1 MLSIS
6 PRSHAAISP
15 AFLSLPALVPPVELL
30 ARAPRSAA
38 AEPPEIPGPA
48 WTVLHTPSDPTLSA
62 QGDADLV
69 GRQATALSSAQ
80 VYVSVPMVS
89 ALGDVMD
96 IYYQLADQPQTRQ
109 WLASKGLETDSLTLH
124 KDRVEGYVTRDGVR
138 TAVTFSTTDGSGWWE
153 ASIKLRAIRNLLD
166 PDDKGVPYPNGGE
179 QRMPLHV
186 VSNAY
191 GLDSPGTT
199 RTARHGLSPQ
209 FSSALDDVQ
218 RVTSDLDERAY
229 LATLLEQR
237 VQGLADERSTN
248 WSTQQTKVSEASAR
262 AIGVQASYNVQQL
275 LEHKGLG
282 SPRTV
287 SATRNVIQWLRTSL
301 PPAPVS
307 GDYSALATT
316 GDVAD
321 HRPLAS
327 LAGQSPDTLRKDADA
342 HLARLLKGP
351 DAPAFKRLLVG
362 IATPPPGSVA
372 GFELYQPAHLGRTLN
387 EVRSDLEQHLRDQKG
402 LDPRVAVLVAH
413 IGLAQ
418 VAPEFLVRDI
428 PDTVTIGSPAWVELR
443 LGCGMVE
450 ALGAGTSRAMNE
462 EQVSALTTL
471 APTSDE
477 QRTLLQTRGL
487 GVLLDW
493 AVLNGVVAAK
503 PQGQHTQADAKRASQ
518 VFTQQRTKA
527 RRAFNAVNTPLPTR
541 RALAIQE
548 LLKVFPQ
555 VSSSQLEAMTVRLAD
570 ADERR
575 NRVASEPRTRS
586 LVETYMTGDL
596 VPDKWVLSCDL
607 PQPSGGQSSR
617 TPFQFQSAVP
627 VSRVARTAFDE
638 KIRRLPALDALLE
651 KAVATHYN
659 TLQKAF
665 VTKLKLM
672 FTALPLA
679 DRQRIELGAVNLFTL
694 RKKTGKQQVWETD
707 ADRAAVTGRQ
717 GTLMRVLHEQSVT
730 YYEVLNCGK
739 IIKHSDPGVIST
751 LDSVVRDQRHLGQFK
766 LLGDKY
772 IRGGHDVPLDFEAY
786 ATGTAP
792 RAGAQSSDVIIDR
805 LGRYLE
811 AGKLPENQTLATFI
825 PDSYQSD
832 RVEFL
837 ACEIAENN
845 FYESQEGMRKRARGQ
860 LSVEKSRA
868 ADARDINLM
877 LSLVPFVG
885 AYQDFAQGNIGK
897 GLQSLALDVGGV
909 MIGAGAQ
916 ARSLMRSGKAF
927 ILGSVRPTLGRMS
940 SMVAPGVARLG
951 VAGPPI
957 RISDSAFD
965 LAKQAVSFFNAVFNP
980 VDGYPRLIGAAAR
993 GLGKFPLMLAT
1004 SSSAL
1009 GKAMP
1014 HLITVEQK
1022 MRNYFLVAT
1031 GVVDPSKPPA
1041 AKEG

>member
-6 PRSHAAISP
+6 PRSHAVSP
-15 AFLSLPALVPPVELL
+15 AFSSLPALTRPADLL
-30 ARAPRSAA
+30 ARTPRSASI
-38 AEPPEIPGPA
+38 EPAQTPGPA

-62 QGDADLV
+62 QGDASLA
-69 GRQATALSSAQ
+69 GRLATALGSAQ
-80 VYVSVPMVS
+80 AYVSVPMAS

-96 IYYQLADQPQTRQ
+96 IYHQLVDQPQTRQ
-109 WLASKGLETDSLTLH
+109 WLASKGLETGALTLY
-124 KDRVEGYVTRDGVR
+124 KDRIEGYVTRDGVR

-166 PDDKGVPYPNGGE
+166 PDDKGLPYPNGAE

-186 VSNAY
+186 VSNAC

-199 RTARHGLSPQ
+199 RTAEDGLSPQ
-209 FSSALDDVQ
+209 FKAALDDVK
-218 RVTSDLDERAY
+218 RAISDLDERAY

-237 VQGLADERSTN
+237 VQGLADQSPVD
-248 WSTQQTKVSEASAR
+248 WSMQKTKVSEASAQG
-262 AIGVQASYNVQQL
+262 IGVQASYTVQQL
-275 LEHKGLG
+275 LEYKGLG

-287 SATRNVIQWLRTSL
+287 GATRNVIQWLRIRL
-301 PPAPVS
+301 PPAPAS
-307 GDYSALATT
+307 GDYSSLATT
-316 GDVAD
+316 EGIAD

-327 LAGQSPDTLRKDADA
+327 LVGQPPATLRQDADA
-342 HLARLLKGP
+342 HLSRLLKGP
-351 DAPAFKRLLVG
+351 DAPVFTRLLAD
-362 IATPPPGSVA
+362 IATQPPGSVA

-387 EVRSDLEQHLRDQKG
+387 EVRSDLEQHLRDKKG
-402 LDPRVAVLVAH
+402 LDPSVAVLVAH

-418 VAPEFLVRDI
+418 VAPEFLVRDT
-428 PDTVTIGSPAWVELR
+428 PDTVTMGSPAWAELR
-443 LGCGMVE
+443 LGCALVE
-450 ALGAGTSRAMNE
+450 ALRPGTARAMNE

-477 QRTLLQTRGL
+477 QRTLLQTHGL
-487 GVLLDW
+487 AVLLDW

-518 VFTQQRTKA
+518 VFTRQRTKA
-527 RRAFNAVNTPLPTR
+527 TRAFNAVNTSLPTR
-541 RALAIQE
+541 RAVAIKE

-555 VSSSQLEAMTVRLAD
+555 VSASQLEAMTVRLVD

-596 VPDKWVLSCDL
+596 VADKWVLSSDL
-607 PQPSGGQSSR
+607 LQPSGGQPSR
-617 TPFQFQSAVP
+617 TPFQFQSVVP
-627 VSRVARTAFDE
+627 APQAARTALDE

-651 KAVATHYN
+651 RAVGAHYN
-659 TLQKAF
+659 ALQKAF

-672 FTALPLA
+672 FSAMPLA
-679 DRQRIELGAVNLFTL
+679 DRQRIELGAVDLFTL
-694 RKKTGKQQVWETD
+694 RKKTGKQQVWEAD

-730 YYEVLNCGK
+730 YYEVLNSGK
-739 IIKHSDPGVIST
+739 ILKHSDPAVIAT
-751 LDSVVRDQRHLGQFK
+751 LDSVISDQRHLGQFK

-772 IRGGHDVPLDFEAY
+772 IRGGHEVPLDFEAY
-786 ATGTAP
+786 ARGTAP
-792 RAGAQSSDVIIDR
+792 RAGAKSADVIIDR

-811 AGKLPENQTLATFI
+811 AGKLPENQALATFV

-845 FYESQEGMRKRARGQ
+845 FYESQEDMLKRARGQ
-860 LSVEKSRA
+860 LSVEKSRE

-897 GLQSLALDVGGV
+897 GLQSLALDIGGV
-909 MIGAGAQ
+909 VIGAGAQ

-927 ILGSVRPTLGRMS
+927 VLGSVRPALGRMS
-940 SMVAPGVARLG
+940 STVAPAVARLG
-951 VAGPPI
+951 MAGPQI
-957 RISDSAFD
+957 RISDAAFD
-965 LAKQAVSFFNAVFNP
+965 VAKQTLGFFNAVFNP

-993 GLGKFPLMLAT
+993 GLGKLPLMVAT

-1009 GKAMP
+1009 GKAIP
-1014 HLITVEQK
+1014 HLITTEQK
-1022 MRNYFLVAT
+1022 MRNYLLVAT
-1031 GVVDPSKPPA
+1031 GVVDPTKPPA
-1041 AKEG
+1041 FKEG